1 MEAHFYFVCLFLFV
15 TQATQYCVHGGLQMK
30 EAMPIPIEDSNV
42 TTSYDNEA
50 CLHWLQWLMFCP
62 PEQSTI

>member
-1 MEAHFYFVCLFLFV
+1 
-15 TQATQYCVHGGLQMK
+15 MK

-50 CLHWLQWLMFCP
+50 RLQLS
-62 PEQSTI
+62 PEQSTIEPFSDPDRTGLPFYFQSLEIYAVKMQWK